1 MSLPGGYKKLEYIQ
15 SSGTQ
20 YINTGF
26 VPDQNTRVVMDIQP
40 LNVSQTQMWCAFG
53 ARGSTFFELYK
64 ASTGNMNLT
73 FLLGSVY
80 SQYFSID
87 YTTRHTMEINK
98 NTATVDSTSITYTAS
113 TFNVGYALY
122 LLADND
128 AGTANAIASA
138 KLYSCRIYDNG
149 TLVRD
154 FIPCQN
160 ASGVVG
166 LWDDGNSTFYAN
178 AGTGAFTAGP
188 VAAGTHMA
196 LIDGTAYEIKGGS
209 VMVGGTVYQLTKG
222 RTLIGGTGY
231 DILLTEP
238 APSSY
243 TVQYVRGSHGA
254 YSGASIQYGS
264 TYYTTSSTFEVT
276 AGESLIFHLSPNGYL
291 GGGFYYVYLNGALL
305 YSTSSYDE
313 VTYQYTPTGNCT
325 ITSGSNSNLGEAGAT
340 INITTT

>member
-73 FLLGSVY
+73 FLWGSAY

-98 NTATVDSTSITYTAS
+98 NTANVDGTNITYTAS
-113 TFNVGYALY
+113 TFSVGYALY
-122 LLADND
+122 LLADNN
-128 AGTANAIASA
+128 AGTANSISSA

-178 AGTGAFTAGP
+178 AGTGTFTAGP
-188 VAAGTHMA
+188 VAVGTHMV

-231 DILLTEP
+231 DIPFANSNTYKIDYTQLSNDYFRTSLIANGVTYSASQVFEIEKGTPLTLR
-238 APSSY
+238 
-243 TVQYVRGSHGA
+243 VQNVGTT
-254 YSGASIQYGS
+254 S
-264 TYYTTSSTFEVT
+264 TYC
-276 AGESLIFHLSPNGYL
+276 GI
-291 GGGFYYVYLNGALL
+291 YVDGVQTEYVQRPEA
-305 YSTSSYDE
+305 SFWDDT
-313 VTYQYTPTGNCT
+313 YTPAGDCT
-325 ITSGSNSNLGEAGAT
+325 IVAKDTSKYSREYSWY
-340 INITTT
+340 ITTT